1 MNNFLPSLSP
11 DAIDLSLC
19 AMVVGDSDHNQA
31 EATGISEKQDTTII
45 HYHRQASDND
55 EFLSWYGKLKKTFRL
70 VRTFDSALRKWKEIL
85 LEDLPSSLDLAAI
98 SNFCTRGKFLFLK
111 SRPQDGLRIV

>member
-31 EATGISEKQDTTII
+31 EATGISEKKGTTII

-55 EFLSWYGKLKKTFRL
+55 EFLSWYGKLKKKHF
-70 VRTFDSALRKWKEIL
+70 V
-85 LEDLPSSLDLAAI
+85 
-98 SNFCTRGKFLFLK
+98 
-111 SRPQDGLRIV
+111 

>member
-31 EATGISEKQDTTII
+31 EDTGMTEKQDQGVTSFSFPVL
-45 HYHRQASDND
+45 RDNI
-55 EFLSWYGKLKKTFRL
+55 LQNGLQIRNPRTKKRYIGF
-70 VRTFDSALRKWKEIL
+70 
-85 LEDLPSSLDLAAI
+85 
-98 SNFCTRGKFLFLK
+98 
-111 SRPQDGLRIV
+111 